1 LRDWIGA
8 AAACVA
14 AGLAAEA
21 IGLPAPWLLAG
32 LLGGLAVAVT
42 RGGALE
48 VPQAPTGVSQAVVGV
63 ALGASIAPDS
73 LAGIAGAWWVVV
85 ALVAAT
91 IGSSV
96 AVAFGLARIVDI
108 DRITAA
114 LGMLPGAAPA
124 LIAVGDEVNADA
136 RLVAT
141 MQYGRVLLVVATVP
155 LLALLLGSGAEAP
168 GAGPARPE
176 APVGLEPLLAAA
188 GIAAVGAALAALAR
202 APAASLVGPLILSAV
217 VAATGIFPLAV
228 PDIIA
233 DAAFVVVGASV
244 GLRFDRE
251 SLRHAGRLAPYMAGG
266 VLVLTLI
273 CAALGVV
280 LLAALD
286 TDPLTAYLAT
296 TPGGISSVLAAA
308 FDSGADLTIVVAVQ
322 TLRLM
327 VLALAAPF
335 ATRLLRVRG
344 PG

>member
-1 LRDWIGA
+1 
-8 AAACVA
+8 
-14 AGLAAEA
+14 
-21 IGLPAPWLLAG
+21 
-32 LLGGLAVAVT
+32 
-42 RGGALE
+42 
-48 VPQAPTGVSQAVVGV
+48 
-63 ALGASIAPDS
+63 
-73 LAGIAGAWWVVV
+73 
-85 ALVAAT
+85 
-91 IGSSV
+91 
-96 AVAFGLARIVDI
+96 
-108 DRITAA
+108 
-114 LGMLPGAAPA
+114 
-124 LIAVGDEVNADA
+124 
-136 RLVAT
+136 
-141 MQYGRVLLVVATVP
+141 
-155 LLALLLGSGAEAP
+155 
-168 GAGPARPE
+168 
-176 APVGLEPLLAAA
+176 
-188 GIAAVGAALAALAR
+188 
-202 APAASLVGPLILSAV
+202 V

-266 VLVLTLI
+266 VLVLTFI

-335 ATRLLRVRG
+335 ATRLLGVRG